1 MSFIDILLKLREC
14 STSIDHFSW
23 QNRAT
28 QQRPKTW
35 SVLVGWWIGGEHLKR
50 YGCNMVELSYH
61 CSCRMFSAA
70 LDILFVA
77 FGWLESYCHPRVLNF
92 RMLQVPYG
100 DTYATHRRQHL
111 LDMLTSGETP
121 ASKEH
126 FKEAYFVSN
135 ALPGSQNRTTPEDT
149 GALSR
154 LGVRL
159 LGCLHCHGLLWKVER
174 LACQIFGPMVPI
186 FVDAFPIPSQT
197 LQIWIG

>member
-1 MSFIDILLKLREC
+1 
-14 STSIDHFSW
+14 
-23 QNRAT
+23 
-28 QQRPKTW
+28 
-35 SVLVGWWIGGEHLKR
+35 
-50 YGCNMVELSYH
+50 
-61 CSCRMFSAA
+61 
-70 LDILFVA
+70 
-77 FGWLESYCHPRVLNF
+77 
-92 RMLQVPYG
+92 MLQVPYG

-159 LGCLHCHGLLWKVER
+159 LACLHCPIWIVLEGGTTCLSNL
-174 LACQIFGPMVPI
+174 CPMGPI
-186 FVDAFPIPSQT
+186 FAGAFPFPSQT
-197 LQIWIG
+197 FQIWIWIG